1 MMVMTSNPTVKE
13 VKEKTCYR
21 FAEVV
26 SGSEKKKKKKKNMHT
41 NICNVIQRIKKRKQ
55 IKAKS
60 SWQKFISYYVQYTS
74 YIVLTRIK

>member
-26 SGSEKKKKKKKNMHT
+26 SGSEKKKKKT
-41 NICNVIQRIKKRKQ
+41 CIQIY
-55 IKAKS
+55 AM
-60 SWQKFISYYVQYTS
+60 
-74 YIVLTRIK
+74 